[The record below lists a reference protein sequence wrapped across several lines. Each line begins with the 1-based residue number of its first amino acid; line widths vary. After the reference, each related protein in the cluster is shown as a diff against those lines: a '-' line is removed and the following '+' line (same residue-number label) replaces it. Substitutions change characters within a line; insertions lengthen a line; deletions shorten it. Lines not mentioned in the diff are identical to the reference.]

1 MEEIQIQFNPQK
13 IYKRIILSLI
23 VLGVGIWFALGDTS
37 ILSHIPKLDSQNFRK
52 YIGWITIVL
61 TLGGIIFLVKCLL
74 SKSGGLIIDKVGIED
89 NSQLISKGVIFWSEI
104 GSVEK
109 TSVGLSFLKMPAI
122 KINFKDTEQKPRYL
136 SSGLLRITDEELQNE
151 IELYWK
157 KNYR

>member
-23 VLGVGIWFALGDTS
+23 VLGVGIWFAFGDTS

-52 YIGWITIVL
+52 YMGWITIVL
-61 TLGGIIFLVKCLL
+61 TLAGIIFLIKCLL
-74 SKSGGLIIDKVGIED
+74 SKNSGLIIDKIGIED
-89 NSQLISKGVIFWSEI
+89 NSQIISKGVIYWSEI
-104 GSVEK
+104 ESVEE
-109 TSVGLSFLKMPAI
+109 TSVGLSFLKMPTI
-122 KINFKDTEQKPRYL
+122 KINFKDSEQKPRYI
-136 SSGLLRITDEELQNE
+136 SSGLLKITDEELKNE